1 MTIVSIN
8 RARPP
13 VDHRCQVIR
22 VTPLSES
29 TFEVELRATDLV
41 LRYRAGQHL
50 QLELDVHGDGQRHS
64 LSYSIAN
71 SFDPAA
77 PKRLQ
82 LFIQNDSTFARQV
95 LARLRK
101 LSAKASDLTVKL
113 PMGRAFLQ
121 TDLELPHLLVAAGSG
136 ISKIK
141 CLTEEIL
148 RQTCDPKVSIY
159 WSNRNPNEFYLLDQ
173 FENWASRH
181 SNLVF
186 TPILESTNSNWS
198 GRAGY
203 LYEVIR
209 QDSADLSDTR
219 AYLCGSPRMV
229 YGTIDRLQA
238 LGLQERHCYSD
249 VLEYAPRDQTR
260 TITASGSISSAA
272 C

>member
-1 MTIVSIN
+1 MTIVSMN

-29 TFEVELRATDLV
+29 TFEVELRATDRV
-41 LRYRAGQHL
+41 LRYQAGHYL
-50 QLELDVHGDGQRHS
+50 QLEIDVHGDGQRHS

-71 SFDPAA
+71 SFDPSA
-77 PKRLQ
+77 PERLQ
-82 LFIQNDSTFARQV
+82 LFVQTDSTFARLV

-101 LSAKASDLTVKL
+101 LSAKAIDLTVRL

-121 TDLELPHLLVAAGSG
+121 TDLELPHLFVAAGSG

-141 CLTEEIL
+141 CLGEEIL
-148 RQTCDPKVSIY
+148 RQATNPKVSIY
-159 WSNRNPNEFYLLDQ
+159 WSNRNPNEFYLLEQ
-173 FENWASRH
+173 FQNWASRH
-181 SNLVF
+181 TNLVF
-186 TPILESTNSNWS
+186 TPIIESINSSWS

-249 VLEYAPRDQTR
+249 VFEYAPRDQTR
-260 TITASGSISSAA
+260 TITASGSILSPA